1 MIGLRHYN
9 RGGREELEAFGMI
22 EKEWSK
28 EEVLEKMML
37 DWPFNQ
43 VVMLQ
48 HTVGAMLCVPSLLGY
63 GDVKWAS
70 SLACMGV
77 LSEVGWEIESVFE
90 FGYIRFFTK
99 NGDKKVPT
107 PFIIVLAVHH
117 TLASCLGLPMVLHY
131 RELRAL
137 HWLCF
142 DLQFGAT
149 MIAFIEYSKTLD
161 LSKAS
166 DLRKFKLVNL
176 LMLILNMWTRFLHFG
191 YIVIQ
196 IILVW
201 YRDEAWMFLKTSA
214 LPIIVFTL
222 FNAFVS
228 VIPTYQRFMKFLH
241 KSIEHESLP
250 KDASEKMRRQS
261 VANLEL
267 VANEMLMEGSLD
279 MNDRVQLFF
288 QSLEKREKMDRRQTM
303 PAQKINW
310 RSAKFMRALST
321 PVISTHDD

>member
-1 MIGLRHYN
+1 
-9 RGGREELEAFGMI
+9 
-22 EKEWSK
+22 
-28 EEVLEKMML
+28 
-37 DWPFNQ
+37 
-43 VVMLQ
+43 
-48 HTVGAMLCVPSLLGY
+48 
-63 GDVKWAS
+63 
-70 SLACMGV
+70 
-77 LSEVGWEIESVFE
+77 
-90 FGYIRFFTK
+90 
-99 NGDKKVPT
+99 
-107 PFIIVLAVHH
+107 
-117 TLASCLGLPMVLHY
+117 
-131 RELRAL
+131 
-137 HWLCF
+137 
-142 DLQFGAT
+142 

-161 LSKAS
+161 LSKAK
-166 DLRKFKLVNL
+166 DLRKFKFVNL
-176 LMLILNMWTRFLHFG
+176 LMLILNVWTRCLHFG

-261 VANLEL
+261 VANLEI

-321 PVISTHDD
+321 PVISTHED

>member
-1 MIGLRHYN
+1 
-9 RGGREELEAFGMI
+9 MI
-22 EKEWSK
+22 EKDWSK

-48 HTVGAMLCVPSLLGY
+48 HTVGAMLCIPSLLGY
-63 GDVKWAS
+63 GDVNWAS

-90 FGYIRFFTK
+90 FGYIRLFAK
-99 NGDKKVPT
+99 NGAKKVPT

-131 RELRAL
+131 RQLRAL

-161 LSKAS
+161 LSKAK
-166 DLRKFKLVNL
+166 DLRKFKFVNL
-176 LMLILNMWTRFLHFG
+176 LMLIMNVWTRCLHFG

-201 YRDEAWMFLKTSA
+201 YRDEAWIFLKTSA

-222 FNAFVS
+222 F
-228 VIPTYQRFMKFLH
+228 
-241 KSIEHESLP
+241 SI
-250 KDASEKMRRQS
+250 
-261 VANLEL
+261 
-267 VANEMLMEGSLD
+267 
-279 MNDRVQLFF
+279 
-288 QSLEKREKMDRRQTM
+288 
-303 PAQKINW
+303 
-310 RSAKFMRALST
+310 
-321 PVISTHDD
+321 